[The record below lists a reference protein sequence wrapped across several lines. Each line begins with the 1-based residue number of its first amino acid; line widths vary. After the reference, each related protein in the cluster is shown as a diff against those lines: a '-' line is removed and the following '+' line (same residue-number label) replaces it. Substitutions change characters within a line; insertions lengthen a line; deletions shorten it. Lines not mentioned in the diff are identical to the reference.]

1 MVSTDPEDPA
11 AGVSEDEEIVEL
23 RRRLA
28 ENDAILA
35 ELMFRQ
41 DSMEQSRQ
49 RDLENRF
56 ERVMRMVRQETG
68 GNRPD
73 LEEKAQTMYFLNND
87 KTAVAENGG
96 EGKDDRA
103 ENRTPAPLTPNTETT
118 TVTPKTAITTSV
130 ATSAGQPKDRTEVR
144 TPEALPENTATL
156 PGKTTVKQR
165 KFRDLPGV
173 TDGYYLVANVYSGT
187 KYMEKFIQDM
197 KAAGFEPDVIDNPEN
212 GLKYVYL
219 RRFETFTGAE
229 DAVITGL
236 EGSYRG
242 ALWVMNVSNKYTNEA
257 YAATSE
263 KVASKASKYDDGV
276 LRQNVVERD
285 QLSVAKNTEQELA
298 VYGEGTA
305 YYIIANVFSDP
316 NNANRFVRYL
326 NSKGLNASYFI
337 NPENNY
343 RYVYLKRHEN
353 WNSAL
358 ISYYSKLNDTYDE
371 KMWIMR
377 VRPNQL
383 A

>member
-1 MVSTDPEDPA
+1 
-11 AGVSEDEEIVEL
+11 
-23 RRRLA
+23 
-28 ENDAILA
+28 
-35 ELMFRQ
+35 
-41 DSMEQSRQ
+41 
-49 RDLENRF
+49 
-56 ERVMRMVRQETG
+56 
-68 GNRPD
+68 
-73 LEEKAQTMYFLNND
+73 
-87 KTAVAENGG
+87 
-96 EGKDDRA
+96 
-103 ENRTPAPLTPNTETT
+103 
-118 TVTPKTAITTSV
+118 
-130 ATSAGQPKDRTEVR
+130 
-144 TPEALPENTATL
+144 
-156 PGKTTVKQR
+156 
-165 KFRDLPGV
+165 
-173 TDGYYLVANVYSGT
+173 
-187 KYMEKFIQDM
+187 
-197 KAAGFEPDVIDNPEN
+197 
-212 GLKYVYL
+212 
-219 RRFETFTGAE
+219 
-229 DAVITGL
+229 
-236 EGSYRG
+236 
-242 ALWVMNVSNKYTNEA
+242 MNVSNKYTNEA